1 MMKAKKWM
9 ALALSAV
16 MAVGMLTGCGGGG
29 TASNRSA
36 MTVSQVNSALRKVDS
51 EAKAK
56 TLDDLN
62 EAVEATADYMLSRG
76 VRDANTLLG
85 FIAAERGYREDS
97 TKYGTAFVVSDK
109 ELEAGVSA
117 SSAASAIASQVG
129 LSVDIAKIEELGTLD
144 SPEKAAAA
152 VILGVDEGLKQWSDN
167 PFFNIGNVTYAVSGR
182 KVTMPNDAV
191 YYLIVVEMNTASK

>member
-56 TLDDLN
+56 TLEDLN

-117 SSAASAIASQVG
+117 SSASSAIASQVG

-144 SPEKAAAA
+144 SPEKVAAA
-152 VILGVDEGLKQWSDN
+152 VILGVD
-167 PFFNIGNVTYAVSGR
+167 
-182 KVTMPNDAV
+182 
-191 YYLIVVEMNTASK
+191 